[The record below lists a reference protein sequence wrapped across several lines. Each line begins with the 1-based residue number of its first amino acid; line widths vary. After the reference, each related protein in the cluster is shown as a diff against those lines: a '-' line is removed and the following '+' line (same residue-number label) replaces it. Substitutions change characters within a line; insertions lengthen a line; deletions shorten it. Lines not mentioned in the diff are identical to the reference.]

1 MLKGKLTYISLLAYG
16 KTEKIE
22 AWLGPKFRL
31 NERPRESR
39 DIRFPFYMAD
49 SPSGLAGGCLN

>member
-22 AWLGPKFRL
+22 AWLDPH
-31 NERPRESR
+31 SV
-39 DIRFPFYMAD
+39 
-49 SPSGLAGGCLN
+49 